1 MLGKNIEKAFNEQ
14 INWELYSGYLYLAMS
29 AYFLSINLNGFA
41 SWMRVQA
48 LEEGTHA
55 MKFFD
60 FINERS
66 GRVELLALKAPQKE
80 WESPLAAFQDAYE
93 HECLVSGRIN
103 DLVNDLG
110 DLVIRRGHPRASLGL
125 IPQAIGRGD
134 GQHQHH
140 KRQVAVHARLG
151 LLREPAGQPP
161 ELLTVAKQAILNPTA
176 VVVAVDH
183 RPRVADGGIGQVHA
197 FTIRLRR
204 PADIGSGA
212 KQHRHPDGI

>member
-1 MLGKNIEKAFNEQ
+1 MLGKNIEEAFNEQ

-80 WESPLAAFQDAYE
+80 WESPLAAFEDAYE

-103 DLVNDLG
+103 DLVNLALKEKD
-110 DLVIRRGHPRASLGL
+110 HASNNFL
-125 IPQAIGRGD
+125 QWFVSE
-134 GQHQHH
+134 
-140 KRQVAVHARLG
+140 QVEEEASVD
-151 LLREPAGQPP
+151 
-161 ELLTVAKQAILNPTA
+161 A
-176 VVVAVDH
+176 VVQKLKLIGS
-183 RPRVADGGIGQVHA
+183 DGGGLFLIDQELAQRV
-197 FTIRLRR
+197 FTP
-204 PADIGSGA
+204 PAA
-212 KQHRHPDGI
+212 AA